1 MGLALIAPPEEEP
14 VSLAAAKL
22 HLRVDGTA
30 EDGYIRGLVAAAR
43 MDAEHQT
50 GRALVAQTW
59 RLTLDAFPPGDI
71 ELPRPPLQSVK
82 SITYLDADGVRQTI
96 DPAEYRAITDELFGR
111 VVLAYNAAWPSCR
124 SEPGSVQV
132 TFVSGWPEAA
142 DVPEA
147 IRHWIKIKLT
157 TLYEQRGM
165 VITGTIVSESPRQ
178 AWDVLLDGYRV
189 RW

>member
-22 HLRVDGTA
+22 HLRVDGTE
-30 EDGYIRGLVAAAR
+30 EDSYIRGLVAAAR

-59 RLTLDAFPPGDI
+59 RLTLDRFPVGDI

-82 SITYLDADGVRQTI
+82 SITYLDAGGVRQTVS
-96 DPAEYRAITDELFGR
+96 PAEYRAITDEMFGR
-111 VVLAYNAAWPSCR
+111 VVLAYGGSWPTCR
-124 SEPGSVQV
+124 VEPGSVLV
-132 TFVSGWPEAA
+132 TFVAGWAEAA

-147 IRHWIKIKLT
+147 IRHWVKIKLA
-157 TLYEQRGM
+157 TLYEQRSALNVGN
-165 VITGTIVSESPRQ
+165 IVTEMPRQ
-178 AWDVLLDGYRV
+178 AWDCLLDAYRV

>member
-22 HLRVDGTA
+22 HLRVDGTD
-30 EDGYIRGLVAAAR
+30 EDAYIRGLIAAAR
-43 MDAEHQT
+43 QDAEHQT
-50 GRALVAQTW
+50 GRAIVAQTW
-59 RLTLDAFPPGDI
+59 RLSLEAFPAGDI

-82 SITYLDADGVRQTI
+82 SITYLGADGIRRTLA
-96 DPAEYRAITDELFGR
+96 PTEYRVITDELFGR
-111 VVLAYNAAWPSCR
+111 VVLARGASWPAYLADI
-124 SEPGSVQV
+124 GSVQV
-132 TFVSGWPEAA
+132 TFVAGWPEAA

-165 VITGTIVSESPRQ
+165 VATGPLTEAPRQ
-178 AWDVLLDGYRV
+178 AWDVLLDAYRV

>member
-22 HLRVDGTA
+22 HLRVDVA
-30 EDGYIRGLVAAAR
+30 DEDGYIRGLVAAAR
-43 MDAEHQT
+43 LDAEHQT
-50 GRALVAQTW
+50 GRAIVAQTW
-59 RLTLDAFPPGDI
+59 RLTLDSFPRGDI

-82 SITYLDADGVRQTI
+82 AITYLDADGVRQTVN
-96 DPAEYRAITDELFGR
+96 PAEYRAITDELFGR
-111 VVLAYNAAWPSCR
+111 VVLAYRAAWPACR
-124 SEPGSVQV
+124 GESGSVQV
-132 TFVSGWPEAA
+132 TFVAGWAEAA

-147 IRHWIKIKLT
+147 IRHWIKIKLA

-165 VITGTIVSESPRQ
+165 VSSSTLTEAPRQ
-178 AWDVLLDGYRV
+178 AWDCLLDAYRV